1 MKRSK
6 GVEVDKDDPI
16 VGEIGLV
23 TKVVGM
29 EDVEVEGI

>member
-16 VGEIGLV
+16 AGEIGLV
-23 TKVVGM
+23 TKGVEM
-29 EDVEVEGI
+29 EDVEVEDI